1 MRLLRRF
8 IPVLCL
14 TLPSLGRAQST
25 IAVAAGTSTK
35 IQVAPGVKFSVP
47 LLMTVPTAGATSVT
61 SSVVAVSS
69 IAAQLNWNAAGMTID
84 SITTGNFGTVSATI
98 LSPSIGRAVLSVFS
112 ASSASGTVTLAYA
125 WFTASASVA
134 GTQLHLDVSEA
145 SNAQGAVLAT
155 PTSSTGTDVCVAPM
169 GKWGDVNGDSLVN
182 ILDAQQIAR
191 FAVGMPVADQNTFQS
206 TGDVTGDNAINVID
220 AQQVARFAIGLSAPS
235 RTATSTFVVP
245 PIASVAVGPSAG
257 LSVGVGSGGH
267 VFADARSA
275 SGAPLAGCR
284 GVSWTSSDTT
294 KVRVTATGDVT
305 GVATG
310 SATITAAVGGQSAS
324 VAVTVGVGTSG
335 QAMAIER
342 VRGNNQFTIVGGT
355 VPETPVVRIKDSFGT
370 PISDAHVSWSVPAG
384 APVFS
389 ANNQPTVV
397 SVTDSLGYTALPS
410 KWTAPS
416 SGSNATLTVQSESG
430 ASTTFTATLMDNAS
444 VGEHSC
450 MVVGTGAYCWGA
462 GARGQLGNG
471 GTTGT
476 SVPVAVGD
484 GFALARLSEN
494 IRGDHSCGVTTSGQ
508 GVCWGYNAAGQ
519 LGDSSRVNRA
529 TPVLVKSSVTW
540 SKISVGAMHTCGLST
555 AGAAYCWGI
564 NRFGEI
570 GDSTI
575 GTSYT
580 TPVAVRMPTGVTFV
594 DIGAGANTTCAAAST
609 GDVYCWGA
617 SGGSVFS
624 SATGIQRLPTKVA
637 GASGVVRISVG
648 TLQACALTSAGAAYC
663 LGYAS
668 MLGNGTVSTSSMT
681 PVAVSGGHV
690 FTEIVAGDDKT
701 CALKADGS
709 VWCWGYDFAGQ
720 LGDGAT
726 VEVRAT
732 PVPVPMAATRLMAGG
747 AGNTAGDHTC
757 ALAVG
762 GAAVFCWGRNSS
774 GQIGDG
780 TATFA
785 TTPVSVILPTAA
797 AGSAASMVPTPVS
810 FSSTGSAGATL
821 APTFSPSVIVRDGR
835 GGGVAGVTVTFAVV
849 SGGGSLA
856 STTATTNS
864 AGQATA
870 GQWTLGAASGMN
882 VVRATATLAGG
893 ATSNTFFYSFG
904 TSAVAT
910 LTKVGGDSVVFSNQ
924 TTAPPYNAPTVRVL
938 NANGQPQAGVTV
950 TFSGLSTTVTAKSD
964 SAGIAQID
972 RAALVGVTSTTTITA
987 SVSGATAA
995 TFTFLG
1001 LPNPSLSR
1009 NSPCALATGGIA
1021 YCWGLNSFGALGDG
1035 TTTQRNYAAPV
1046 SGSQTFTRLSDQQA
1060 THHCALTA
1068 AGAAWCWGDNRVG
1081 QLGDGTT
1088 TQRTVPTAVT
1098 GGLAFKQ
1105 IVTENLTT
1113 CGLTTAGSIYCWGWM
1128 QPYGLTYPALA
1139 ERSQLTPVPLN
1150 SNGLSFAE
1158 IALWD
1163 TGLCGRTAAGSVYCL
1178 GDNSAGAVGDGTFTD
1193 RSTFTAV
1200 TGGVTFT
1207 HIAGGT
1213 SNICGVA
1220 STGALLCWG
1229 SGQVGN
1235 NGDGTTQSRN
1245 VPTPIALAE
1254 DRFRD
1259 VIIGNL
1265 SPCGLRIDGR
1275 IFCWGGNS
1283 FAMAGTGD
1291 VSGASLLTPQEITGA
1306 VFTELTATSFRG
1318 KCARVVSGS
1327 MYCWGSNSNGQ
1338 VGDSSTVSLRG
1349 TPVAVVGWPS
1359 SLTAGT
1365 PTTITPTSA
1374 WVSGRTAAIGAAT
1387 SVPPQV
1393 VVKDKSGKAVVGV
1406 TVTFTVTSGT
1416 GTLGGA
1422 VATTDS
1428 TGTASAQSF
1437 VLGNSGFAS
1446 ISAKTDGLPPTVL
1459 VVTTAASAPASSAI
1473 SFGDQ
1478 QAQVAG
1484 SVTQGYLGVIVKDV
1498 GGNPVSNTTVQFTFA
1513 AGSGGGVALSPTG
1526 TPTSA
1531 VSTTTDAT
1539 GIARAVFTPASGT
1552 VGTQSIT
1559 ANVVG
1564 TSIPPVTF
1572 SVLTVA
1578 AQNNQ
1583 GDARCQLTTSGAAY
1597 CWGDNRRGQIGDGTT
1612 VSRTMPTAVVGGITF
1627 ASLARGSAD
1636 HMCGLTAAG
1645 AAYCWGSNSFGELG
1659 DGTTTDRS
1667 TPVAVAGG
1675 NSFTSLAVSLRSTCG
1690 VTAAGGVLCWG
1701 SMDQSV
1707 LGDGSYGTINK
1718 APAAVN
1724 TGGVAFASVSMGT
1737 NVTCGITTSGT
1748 IYCWGSFTG
1757 DGTTGGSF
1765 PASAFST
1772 RPFPAAINDGRTYTS
1787 VSVGTQYACAVT
1799 TTNEVYCWGRQAS
1812 GQLGDGSTTVQR
1824 TSPTRVASSQSFAS
1838 VSVGL
1843 THACALTVAGSSW
1856 CWGYNGDQ
1864 SAGDSTTAN
1873 RSVPTATLG
1882 GLTFSRIAALGS
1894 GTCARTSA
1902 GALYCWGAGGLGQN
1916 GDSTTSPRGTPAAVK
1931 WVEGTARALAITTQ
1945 PSGGVS
1951 LNAWG
1956 TQIVVAVKDGVGTTV
1971 TGATNAVSLAL
1982 VGGTGAVLTC
1992 TANPVAAVNGVATF
2006 SGCAVDKAGT
2016 YTLSATSTGL
2026 GSATSNSF
2034 SITPG
2039 AASLA
2044 TSTITASPTSITAN
2058 GSATSTLTVQLK
2070 DASGNNLTASGGTV
2084 TIVQTNGPSLTLSAV
2099 TDNNNGSYTATV
2111 KGSVA
2116 GTATFSA
2123 SLGSSTL
2130 TSGSVSVTL
2139 TPGAAT
2145 QISIYAGNN
2154 QSATVGTAVGT
2165 VPTVLVL
2172 DANSNKVSG
2181 VSVTFAVASGGG
2193 SGTTLT
2199 TATNSNGVASPGS
2212 WTLGTTAGVNTMT
2225 ATATG
2230 LTGSPL
2236 TFSDT
2241 AKAGATTQIA
2251 ISTAASG
2258 APAGSAFTT
2267 QPSIEV
2273 KDTYGNLT
2281 SQGTVRMTVSGGDG
2295 QATVRGDTIRAASN
2309 GYANFTNV
2317 GIAGTAETSYTL
2329 TFTSGSYTVTQ
2340 SITATTG
2347 PAAKLAFSQQ
2357 ASGVNL
2363 GANFTIQP
2371 FIDVQDAGSNFLTG
2385 ATGYVTI
2392 SINNGASFYG
2402 SPVKTVAVTSGGVAF
2417 TGIGLASGTPPGT
2430 YTLSYTWTDS
2440 LGNPTGSIPVLTQTI
2455 TVP

>member
-1 MRLLRRF
+1 MRLLRRW
-8 IPVLCL
+8 IPLLCL

-35 IQVAPGVKFSVP
+35 IQVAPGMKFSVP
-47 LLMTVPTAGATSVT
+47 LLMTVPTAGTTSATG
-61 SSVVAVSS
+61 SVVAVSS
-69 IAAQLNWNAAGMTID
+69 IAAQLNWNAAGLTID
-84 SITTGNFGTVSATI
+84 SVTAGNFGTVSATI
-98 LSPSIGRAVLSVFS
+98 LSPTVGRAVLSVFS

-155 PTSSTGTDVCVAPM
+155 PRSSTGTDVCVASF

-191 FAVGMPVADQNTFQS
+191 FTVGMAVADLNTFQS

-245 PIASVAVGPSAG
+245 PIASVAVSPSAG

-267 VFADARSA
+267 VFVDARSA

-284 GVSWTSSDTT
+284 GVTWTSSDTT

-310 SATITAAVGGQSAS
+310 NATITAAVGGQSAS

-335 QAMAIER
+335 QAMGIER
-342 VRGNNQFTIVGGT
+342 VAGNNQFTIVGGT

-370 PISDAHVSWSVPAG
+370 PISNARVFWSVPAG

-389 ANNQPTVV
+389 ANNQPNVS

-416 SGSNATLTVQSESG
+416 SGSSATLTVQSESG
-430 ASTTFTATLMDNAS
+430 ASATFTATLLDNAS

-450 MVVGTGAYCWGA
+450 MAVGTGAFCWGA
-462 GARGQLGNG
+462 GARGQLGSG

-476 SVPVAVGD
+476 SVPVAVGG
-484 GFALARLSEN
+484 GFAIARLSEN

-519 LGDSSRVNRA
+519 LGDSSRVNRL

-540 SKISVGAMHTCGLST
+540 SKLSVGSMHTCGLST
-555 AGAAYCWGI
+555 AGAAYCWGL
-564 NRFGEI
+564 NRYGEI
-570 GDSTI
+570 GDSTV
-575 GTSYT
+575 GTSYA

-624 SATGIQRLPTKVA
+624 SVTGIQRIPTKVA
-637 GASGVVRISVG
+637 GASGVVRVSVG
-648 TLQACALTSAGAAYC
+648 TLQACALTAAGSAYC
-663 LGYAS
+663 LGYAGT
-668 MLGNGTVSTSSMT
+668 LGNGTSSTSSMT

-709 VWCWGYDFAGQ
+709 VWCWGYDSVGQ
-720 LGDGAT
+720 LGDGAV

-732 PVPVPMAATRLMAGG
+732 PVPIPMAATRLMAGG
-747 AGNTAGDHTC
+747 AGNTNGDHTC

-774 GQIGDG
+774 GQLGDG

-785 TTPVSVILPTAA
+785 TTPVSVVLPTAA

-810 FSSTGSAGATL
+810 FTSTGSAGATL
-821 APTFSPSVIVRDGR
+821 APTFSPSVVVRDGR
-835 GGGVAGVTVTFAVV
+835 GGGVSGVTVTFAVV
-849 SGGGSLA
+849 SGGGSLTT
-856 STTATTNS
+856 TTATTNA

-882 VVRATATLAGG
+882 VVRATITLAGG

-904 TSAVAT
+904 TAAVAS
-910 LTKVGGDSVVFSNQ
+910 LTKVGGDSVVFANQ
-924 TTAPPYNAPTVRVL
+924 TGWPPYNAPTVRVA
-938 NANGQPQAGVTV
+938 NANGQPLAGVTV
-950 TFSGLSTTVTAKSD
+950 TFSGLPTTVTAKSD

-972 RAALVGVTSTTTITA
+972 RSALIGVTTTTTITA
-987 SVSGATAA
+987 SVSGATSATAA

-1001 LPNPSLSR
+1001 LQNPVQSR
-1009 NSPCALATGGIA
+1009 NSPCALTTDGTA

-1035 TTTQRNYAAPV
+1035 AASQQRNYAAPV
-1046 SGSQTFTRLSDQQA
+1046 SGGLTFKRLSDQQA

-1088 TQRTVPTAVT
+1088 TQRSVPTAVL

-1178 GDNSAGAVGDGTFTD
+1178 GDNGAGAVGDGTFTD
-1193 RSTFTAV
+1193 RTTFTAV
-1200 TGGVTFT
+1200 TGGISFT

-1213 SNICGVA
+1213 ANICGVA

-1235 NGDGTTQSRN
+1235 NGDGTTQPRN

-1275 IFCWGGNS
+1275 VFCWGGNILG
-1283 FAMAGTGD
+1283 AAGTGD
-1291 VSGASLLTPQEITGA
+1291 ISGANLLTPQEITGA

-1327 MYCWGSNSNGQ
+1327 MYCWGANANGQ
-1338 VGDSSTVSLRG
+1338 VGDSSAVSLRG
-1349 TPVAVVGWPS
+1349 TPVAVIGWPAGPA
-1359 SLTAGT
+1359 TGT

-1374 WVSGRTAAIGAAT
+1374 WVSGRTAASGAAT
-1387 SVPPQV
+1387 TVPPQV

-1406 TVTFTVTSGT
+1406 TVTFALAGGT
-1416 GTLGGA
+1416 GTLSGA

-1428 TGTASAQSF
+1428 TGTATAQSF
-1437 VLGNSGFAS
+1437 VLGSSGFAA

-1459 VVTTAASAPASSAI
+1459 VVTTAASVPASSAI

-1484 SVTQGYLGVIVKDV
+1484 SVTQGYLGVIVKD
-1498 GGNPVSNTTVQFTFA
+1498 GSGNPVSNATVQFSVA
-1513 AGSGGGVALSPTG
+1513 SGSSGGVALSPSG
-1526 TPTSA
+1526 TPITA
-1531 VSTTTDAT
+1531 VSATTDAG
-1539 GIARAVFTPASGT
+1539 GIARVVFTPASGS
-1552 VGTQSIT
+1552 VGTQGIVAT
-1559 ANVVG
+1559 VVG
-1564 TSIPPVTF
+1564 TSIAPITF
-1572 SVLTVA
+1572 SVLSVA
-1578 AQNNQ
+1578 TQSNQ

-1597 CWGDNRRGQIGDGTT
+1597 CWGDNRRGQVGDGSL

-1627 ASLARGSAD
+1627 TSLARGSAD

-1659 DGTTTDRS
+1659 DGSTTDRS
-1667 TPVAVAGG
+1667 NPVAVAGG

-1690 VTAAGGVLCWG
+1690 VTAAGGVFCWG

-1707 LGDGSYGTINK
+1707 LGDGSYGTIKK

-1765 PASAFST
+1765 PASPFST
-1772 RPFPAAINDGRTYTS
+1772 RPFPAAINDGRTYTN
-1787 VSVGTQYACAVT
+1787 VSVGAQYACAVT
-1799 TTNEVYCWGRQAS
+1799 NTNEVYCWGRQGS

-1824 TSPTRVASSQSFAS
+1824 TSPTRVASSQAFAS

-1864 SAGDSTTAN
+1864 SAGDSTTTN

-1882 GLTFSRIAALGS
+1882 GLTF
-1894 GTCARTSA
+1894 
-1902 GALYCWGAGGLGQN
+1902 
-1916 GDSTTSPRGTPAAVK
+1916 
-1931 WVEGTARALAITTQ
+1931 
-1945 PSGGVS
+1945 
-1951 LNAWG
+1951 
-1956 TQIVVAVKDGVGTTV
+1956 
-1971 TGATNAVSLAL
+1971 
-1982 VGGTGAVLTC
+1982 
-1992 TANPVAAVNGVATF
+1992 
-2006 SGCAVDKAGT
+2006 
-2016 YTLSATSTGL
+2016 
-2026 GSATSNSF
+2026 
-2034 SITPG
+2034 
-2039 AASLA
+2039 
-2044 TSTITASPTSITAN
+2044 
-2058 GSATSTLTVQLK
+2058 
-2070 DASGNNLTASGGTV
+2070 
-2084 TIVQTNGPSLTLSAV
+2084 
-2099 TDNNNGSYTATV
+2099 
-2111 KGSVA
+2111 
-2116 GTATFSA
+2116 
-2123 SLGSSTL
+2123 
-2130 TSGSVSVTL
+2130 
-2139 TPGAAT
+2139 
-2145 QISIYAGNN
+2145 
-2154 QSATVGTAVGT
+2154 
-2165 VPTVLVL
+2165 
-2172 DANSNKVSG
+2172 
-2181 VSVTFAVASGGG
+2181 
-2193 SGTTLT
+2193 
-2199 TATNSNGVASPGS
+2199 
-2212 WTLGTTAGVNTMT
+2212 
-2225 ATATG
+2225 
-2230 LTGSPL
+2230 
-2236 TFSDT
+2236 
-2241 AKAGATTQIA
+2241 
-2251 ISTAASG
+2251 
-2258 APAGSAFTT
+2258 
-2267 QPSIEV
+2267 
-2273 KDTYGNLT
+2273 
-2281 SQGTVRMTVSGGDG
+2281 
-2295 QATVRGDTIRAASN
+2295 
-2309 GYANFTNV
+2309 
-2317 GIAGTAETSYTL
+2317 
-2329 TFTSGSYTVTQ
+2329 
-2340 SITATTG
+2340 
-2347 PAAKLAFSQQ
+2347 
-2357 ASGVNL
+2357 
-2363 GANFTIQP
+2363 
-2371 FIDVQDAGSNFLTG
+2371 
-2385 ATGYVTI
+2385 
-2392 SINNGASFYG
+2392 
-2402 SPVKTVAVTSGGVAF
+2402 
-2417 TGIGLASGTPPGT
+2417 
-2430 YTLSYTWTDS
+2430 
-2440 LGNPTGSIPVLTQTI
+2440 
-2455 TVP
+2455 